1 MANVLVIDDEK
12 KMAYLV
18 EKALIER
25 GFTVTALSD
34 PPKALEALEKGSFDI
49 VVTDLSMPD
58 ISGLDILEKAK
69 SRGDI
74 DVVMMTAYGTVESA
88 VNAMKKGAADY
99 ILKPFA
105 MEELINLCER
115 LAERQRLT
123 ALSRMYSGDL
133 KNVSYDR
140 FIGKSPAAKAMLDMI
155 AKVAPTDT
163 TVLLTG
169 KSGTGKELA
178 ANLIHENSGRR
189 EKPFIAINCAALTET
204 LLESELFGHEKGAF
218 TGAVARKR
226 GRFELADRGTIFLD
240 EIGET
245 SPALQVKLL
254 RVLEERQFVRV
265 GGVDLVKTDVRVIA
279 ATNRELKKAISEK
292 RFREDLYFR
301 LNVFPIVIP
310 TLAERREDIKDLA
323 EYFLASKQYPRATL
337 SDEVVDLLQSYPW
350 PGNIRELKN
359 ILERATIL
367 AAGRSIELEHIGIE
381 DETETAPLVPATPQ
395 EQAIATPSG
404 GLENAERDMIEA
416 ALKQAGGNK
425 TEAAKLLKITRRRL
439 YSRMKYHGIS

>member
-18 EKALIER
+18 EKALAES

-34 PPKALEALEKGSFDI
+34 PHKALEALEKGSFDI

-58 ISGLDILEKAK
+58 VSGLDILEKAK

-74 DVVMMTAYGTVESA
+74 DVVVMTAYGTVKSA
-88 VNAMKKGAADY
+88 VSAMKKGAADY

-105 MEELINLCER
+105 MEELVNLCGR
-115 LAERQRLT
+115 LAERQKLT

-133 KNVSYDR
+133 KNVSCDR
-140 FIGKSPAAKAMLDMI
+140 FIGKSPAAKTMLDMI

-189 EKPFIAINCAALTET
+189 ENPFIAVNCAALTET

-218 TGAVARKR
+218 TGAIARKR
-226 GRFELADRGTIFLD
+226 GRFELADGGTIFLD

-245 SPALQVKLL
+245 SPALQAKLL
-254 RVLEERQFVRV
+254 RILEERQFVRV
-265 GGVDLVKTDVRVIA
+265 GGVDTVKSDVRVIT
-279 ATNRELKKAISEK
+279 ATNKDLKNEITEG
-292 RFREDLYFR
+292 RFREDLFFR
-301 LNVFPIVIP
+301 LNVFPIAIP
-310 TLAERREDIKDLA
+310 TLAERRDDIKELA
-323 EYFLASKQYPRATL
+323 KYFLVNNKYPQVTL
-337 SDEVVDLLQSYPW
+337 SDEVVDLLRSYQW

-367 AAGRSIELEHIGIE
+367 AAGGPIELEHIGIE
-381 DETETAPLVPATPQ
+381 DETETAPLETTTEQDRKSAT
-395 EQAIATPSG
+395 TSG
-404 GLENAERDMIEA
+404 GLENAERDMIET